1 MADSGNETTTVEIL
15 FFGKARELVK
25 ASASK
30 VNLPRSTTNENLF
43 SVVLSSFPELKQLAG
58 NFVLALDQD
67 YLDRESS
74 QQVDLSPR
82 SELAVIPP
90 ISGG

>member
-1 MADSGNETTTVEIL
+1 MADSSEETTVEIL

-25 ASASK
+25 SSSSK
-30 VNLPRSTTNENLF
+30 VSLPRSTTNEKLF
-43 SVVLSSFPELKQLAG
+43 SSVLSLFPELKPLAG
-58 NFVLALDQD
+58 NFVLALDQE
-67 YLDRESS
+67 YLERDSA
-74 QQVDLSPR
+74 QQVNLSPR